1 MMYLF
6 KILRTKILF
15 FLIEFITIFSLS
27 FTISA
32 FLSLTP
38 NRDYL
43 NYQKTFEHFDE
54 EAIKD
59 ELTFLP
65 EVIYSFDPDINY
77 YDDIFGTNHWFLKV
91 YEYSDINFLIDPHN
105 NLKDGYFK
113 VSKNLPLFDKP
124 ETAFYVGP
132 SKINVLKDDEY
143 LNIDNTIL
151 INLSTVRNGLVL
163 TDDFGNAIFYKANLL
178 VIADDTN
185 SYQIW
190 KHYTET
196 DLTYYLEYFGVDIWS
211 NLNSYAGAYSALVF
225 IIPLFVLST
234 LFIAHLNSSFDKRN
248 CILLLRYGRSKSSA
262 LKKPLIYQLI
272 LTVSSFILSFVLLII
287 LSNYLYT
294 NSIDAIDLEKAILL
308 NFLLNAFVFLLIYL
322 YSYFYLSES
331 KLVENI
337 RNDD

>member
-43 NYQKTFEHFDE
+43 NYQKTFEYFDE

-65 EVIYSFDPDINY
+65 IDIYSFDPDINY
-77 YDDIFGTNHWFLKV
+77 YDDIFGTNHWFLKA
-91 YEYSDINFLIDPHN
+91 YDNSDINFLIDPHN

-113 VSKNLPLFDKP
+113 VSKNLPLFDKQ
-124 ETAFYVGP
+124 ETAFYIGS
-132 SKINVLKDDEY
+132 SKINALKDDEY

-151 INLSTVRNGLVL
+151 INLSTVRNGLGL
-163 TDDFGNAIFYKANLL
+163 ADDSSDVILYKTSLA

-185 SYQIW
+185 SYQIR
-190 KHYTET
+190 KYFTEN
-196 DLTYYLEYFGVDIWS
+196 DLTHYLEYFGVDKES
-211 NLNSYAGAYSALVF
+211 NLNSYSGAYSALVF

-248 CILLLRYGRSKSSA
+248 SLLLLRYGRSKSSA
-262 LKKPLIYQLI
+262 LKNTLIYELI
-272 LTVSSFILSFVLLII
+272 LTSSSFILSFVLLII

>member
-65 EVIYSFDPDINY
+65 EIIYSFDP
-77 YDDIFGTNHWFLKV
+77 
-91 YEYSDINFLIDPHN
+91 DPHN

-211 NLNSYAGAYSALVF
+211 NLNSYSGAFSALVF

-262 LKKPLIYQLI
+262 LKYTLIHQLI